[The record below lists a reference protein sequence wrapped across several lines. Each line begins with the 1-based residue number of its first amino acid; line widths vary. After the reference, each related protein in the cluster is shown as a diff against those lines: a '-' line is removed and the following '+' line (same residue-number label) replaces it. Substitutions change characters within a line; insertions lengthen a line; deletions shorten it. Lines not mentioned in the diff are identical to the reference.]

1 MQDDQLWSLEC
12 TQSIVSS
19 MGITKNMAPALTVR
33 KWEDGSSTQVLL
45 QSCKIVN
52 NMKCHSSW
60 ETQRERERS
69 LFELGLK
76 RREAKQRKEWGRTI
90 RKAIRRHSRQWAV
103 GTITA
108 SNPNALFLL
117 EHATHR
123 NITCHISNY
132 VTCFIFFNHL
142 VF

>member
-1 MQDDQLWSLEC
+1 MRDDQLWSLEY
-12 TQSIVSS
+12 TQSMAMS
-19 MGITKNMAPALTVR
+19 MGITKNVALALTVW
-33 KWEDGSSTQVLL
+33 KWEDGSSTQVPL
-45 QSCKIVN
+45 QSCQIVN

-60 ETQRERERS
+60 ERDRERERS

-90 RKAIRRHSRQWAV
+90 RKAIRRNSRQWAV
-103 GTITA
+103 GTVTA

-123 NITCHISNY
+123 NIIYHISNY
-132 VTCFIFFNHL
+132 VTCFIFL
-142 VF
+142 II